1 MGNLP
6 ADLGLTVIDDLP
18 EMIGVGEGEK
28 GFLFSVYFS
37 IYITSFILIAL
48 EDEDYGLI
56 TLEATTDQADP
67 LSS

>member
-1 MGNLP
+1 M
-6 ADLGLTVIDDLP
+6 IDDLP

-28 GFLFSVYFS
+28 EFLFSVYFS